1 MSFPYKLQ
9 KLGSDTWRQCQH
21 LEIYDV
27 ETVLAVAEAGSFRK
41 AGKLLGIDQSAVT
54 RRIRKL
60 EDVLG
65 VSMFER
71 SAAGARLTP
80 AGWSF
85 AIRSRQIINQ
95 VLDTVRAARA
105 AGMAGNGQLRM
116 GLTAS
121 LSQGALREVV
131 ARFQMQHADVELSFT
146 EASLGE
152 LMTALSHRSLD
163 VVGAAGEPASEHS
176 DMMLLTRAPL
186 YIAVSEDHPLAH
198 RRCVH
203 WSEVAAMPFVV
214 SADVPG
220 PTIHDYII
228 RTISSFGHQACIKVQ
243 RMRREGLM
251 NLVGLGLGIS
261 VVCDQWCGV
270 RYPNVVFVPLE
281 ENGQAE
287 TIPFSLTWRPEN
299 DNPALR
305 RFLSLAREVAKADAG
320 SSGPSRKHGPSI

>member
-9 KLGSDTWRQCQH
+9 RLGSDTWRQCQH

-85 AIRSRQIINQ
+85 AIRPRQIVNQ
-95 VLDTVRAARA
+95 VLDTVRAARS
-105 AGMAGNGQLRM
+105 AGTAGNGQLRM

-146 EASLGE
+146 EADLGE
-152 LMTALSHRSLD
+152 LMTSLSHRSCDPSSGRADIRTRRRRTGRFGSGILGD
-163 VVGAAGEPASEHS
+163 HQDLYTKLFVARMMQSE
-176 DMMLLTRAPL
+176 T
-186 YIAVSEDHPLAH
+186 VKSEGKQEW
-198 RRCVH
+198 RRC
-203 WSEVAAMPFVV
+203 
-214 SADVPG
+214 
-220 PTIHDYII
+220 
-228 RTISSFGHQACIKVQ
+228 
-243 RMRREGLM
+243 RR
-251 NLVGLGLGIS
+251 
-261 VVCDQWCGV
+261 
-270 RYPNVVFVPLE
+270 P
-281 ENGQAE
+281 AE
-287 TIPFSLTWRPEN
+287 
-299 DNPALR
+299 
-305 RFLSLAREVAKADAG
+305 
-320 SSGPSRKHGPSI
+320 